1 MDIGLGKWGRWRC
14 FARLRAPLK
23 AGLVVFTVI
32 WEISVISVQ
41 AQEQPASEPT
51 RILALGDSLT
61 AGYGLPAQDGFVAQ
75 LGDALAE
82 AGHDI
87 VMIDA
92 GVSGDT
98 TAGGLSRLDWALAG
112 GADVAIIELG
122 ANDALRGIDPASSR
136 TNLDGIMT
144 ALGER
149 GIPAL
154 LAGMYAPRNLGA
166 DYVAAFDGMYPE
178 LAAEHDAILYPF
190 FLEGV
195 AADPALNQDD
205 GIHPNSRGVAIIVA
219 AMLPDVIALIE
230 RAGGEP

>member
-1 MDIGLGKWGRWRC
+1 MA
-14 FARLRAPLK
+14 F
-23 AGLVVFTVI
+23 FTLFLACSAF
-32 WEISVISVQ
+32 SVG
-41 AQEQPASEPT
+41 AQEQSAGGPV

-75 LGDALAE
+75 LGDALAA
-82 AGHDI
+82 AGHDV

-136 TNLDGIMT
+136 ANLDGILA
-144 ALGER
+144 ALGGR

-154 LAGMYAPRNLGA
+154 LAGIYAPRNLGPE
-166 DYVAAFDGMYPE
+166 YVAAFDAMYPE

-195 AADPALNQDD
+195 AADPTLNHGD
-205 GIHPNSRGVAIIVA
+205 GIHPNPRGVVIIVEN
-219 AMLPDVIALIE
+219 MLPDVIALIE
-230 RAGGEP
+230 RAGEGS

>member
-1 MDIGLGKWGRWRC
+1 MRLK
-14 FARLRAPLK
+14 ARLAF
-23 AGLVVFTVI
+23 FTLFLACSAF
-32 WEISVISVQ
+32 SVG
-41 AQEQPASEPT
+41 AQEQSAGGPV

-75 LGDALAE
+75 LGDALAA
-82 AGHDI
+82 AGHDV

-136 TNLDGIMT
+136 ANLDGILA
-144 ALGER
+144 ALGGR

-154 LAGMYAPRNLGA
+154 LAGIYAPRNLGPE
-166 DYVAAFDGMYPE
+166 YVAAFDAMYPE

-195 AADPALNQDD
+195 AADPTLNQGD
-205 GIHPNSRGVAIIVA
+205 GIHPNPRGVVIIVEN
-219 AMLPDVIALIE
+219 MLPDVIALIE
-230 RAGGEP
+230 RAGEGS